1 MLSRYVGSNAMG
13 QNQHQPFLAI
23 NPSCK
28 EDRNLTSATGQKL
41 GNFAANRLLGG
52 KMENFYTNQLILLI
66 LSTVCLLVANG
77 QRSLANDMTSSAVT
91 SVIVQSPETAPSQPE
106 YNQQPAADTATF
118 PEKLYVREIRV
129 INSTVFG
136 QSDFAPV
143 VKAFEGREI
152 TAEEARKAADAVTQL
167 YLNQNYLNSR
177 AIPVT
182 PQAGATDGVLVIR
195 VIEGRLADIDIE
207 GTQRVNPAYIRSRIR
222 LGASVPLNAVK
233 LEEQLRLLR
242 LDPLFTNV
250 EASLRPTGQ
259 VGQSLLIV
267 RVQEAKNFTSNFLI
281 DNYSPPSVGGERF
294 GVELGYRNLTG
305 FGDLLTGAYYR
316 TFTGGFEAFDFR
328 YQIPV
333 NAMNGTVQLR
343 VSPSNSEITESPF
356 KDLGIKGEQ
365 DLYEINYRQPL
376 WRSPREEFA
385 LSLGFTYQ
393 DGQTFLFD
401 RLPTPFGIG
410 PDENGVS
417 RTSVIKFGQDY
428 ISRSPQGA
436 WFLRSQFNF
445 GVGLFNA
452 TSNPDPIPDS
462 HFFSWL
468 GQIQRSQQLS
478 NDNLLIIQAD
488 VQLTPNSLLPS
499 QQFVIGGGQSV
510 RGYRQNIRFGDN
522 GVRLA
527 VEDRIVVQRDVAG
540 LPTIQ
545 LAPFFDMGVV
555 WNQGDNPNKLPDQ
568 TFLAGAGL
576 GMLWDNALG
585 IDRLSLR
592 LDYAIPFV
600 DLQDRGNNV
609 QDEGFYFSLRYQ
621 P

>member
-1 MLSRYVGSNAMG
+1 
-13 QNQHQPFLAI
+13 
-23 NPSCK
+23 
-28 EDRNLTSATGQKL
+28 
-41 GNFAANRLLGG
+41 
-52 KMENFYTNQLILLI
+52 
-66 LSTVCLLVANG
+66 
-77 QRSLANDMTSSAVT
+77 
-91 SVIVQSPETAPSQPE
+91 VIQ
-106 YNQQPAADTATF
+106 
-118 PEKLYVREIRV
+118 
-129 INSTVFG
+129 
-136 QSDFAPV
+136 
-143 VKAFEGREI
+143 
-152 TAEEARKAADAVTQL
+152 
-167 YLNQNYLNSR
+167 
-177 AIPVT
+177 
-182 PQAGATDGVLVIR
+182 
-195 VIEGRLADIDIE
+195 VIEGRLADIDIQ
-207 GTQRVNPAYIRSRIR
+207 GTKRVNPAYIRSQIK
-222 LGASVPLNAVK
+222 LGAGVPLNAVK
-233 LEEQLRLLR
+233 LEDQLRLLR

-267 RVQEAKNFTSNFLI
+267 KVQEAKSFISNFLI

-316 TFTGGFEAFDFR
+316 TFTGGYEAFDFS

-333 NAMNGTVQLR
+333 NAMNGNVQVR
-343 VSPSNSEITESPF
+343 VSPSSSEITESPF
-356 KDLGIKGEQ
+356 RELGIQGEQ
-365 DLYEINYRQPL
+365 DVYEINYRQPL

-417 RTSVIKFGQDY
+417 RTSVIKFAQDY
-428 ISRSPQGA
+428 VQRSPQGA

-445 GVGLFNA
+445 GVGLFDA
-452 TSNPDPIPDS
+452 TINQDPIPDGR
-462 HFFSWL
+462 FFSWL
-468 GQIQRSQQLS
+468 GQIQRSQRL
-478 NDNLLIIQAD
+478 NENNLLLIQAD

-499 QQFVIGGGQSV
+499 QQFVIGGGQSI

-527 VEDRIVVQRDVAG
+527 VEDRIVVQRNVAG

-555 WNQGDNPNKLPDQ
+555 WNHPDNPNKLPDQ

-576 GMLWDNALG
+576 GLLWDEALG
-585 IDRLSLR
+585 IERLSMR

>member
-1 MLSRYVGSNAMG
+1 MG
-13 QNQHQPFLAI
+13 QNQHQSFSVR
-23 NPSCK
+23 NPS
-28 EDRNLTSATGQKL
+28 RQGNRKL
-41 GNFAANRLLGG
+41 ISTNQPKLCNFAANRLLRG
-52 KMENFYTNQLILLI
+52 KMENFYTNCSILLI
-66 LSTVCLLVANG
+66 LSIACLLVDNG
-77 QRSLANDMTSSAVT
+77 QRSLADEVTSSSE
-91 SVIVQSPETAPSQPE
+91 SVIVQSAETTPPQPE
-106 YNQQPAADTATF
+106 SNQQPATADTTTF
-118 PEKLYVREIRV
+118 PEKLYVKEIRV
-129 INSTVFG
+129 IDSTVFG

-143 VKAFEGREI
+143 VKPFEGREL
-152 TAEEARKAADAVTQL
+152 TAEEVRKAADAVTQL

-177 AIPVT
+177 AVPVT
-182 PQAGATDGVLVIR
+182 PQPGATDGVLVIR

-207 GTQRVNPAYIRSRIR
+207 GTQHVNPAYIRSRIR

-316 TFTGGFEAFDFR
+316 TFTGGFEAFDFG

-343 VSPSNSEITESPF
+343 VSPSSSKITEAPF
-356 KDLGIKGEQ
+356 KDLGIQGEQ
-365 DLYEINYRQPL
+365 DIYEINYRQPL

-410 PDENGVS
+410 PDQNGVS

-428 ISRSPQGA
+428 VSRSSQGA

-462 HFFSWL
+462 HFFSWQ

-478 NDNLLIIQAD
+478 NNNLLIIQGD

-522 GVRLA
+522 GVRLS
-527 VEDRIVVQRDVAG
+527 VEDRIIVQRNVAG

-585 IDRLSLR
+585 IDRLALR
-592 LDYAIPFV
+592 LDYAVPFV

-609 QDEGFYFSLRYQ
+609 QDEGFYFSLRYR

>member
-1 MLSRYVGSNAMG
+1 
-13 QNQHQPFLAI
+13 
-23 NPSCK
+23 
-28 EDRNLTSATGQKL
+28 
-41 GNFAANRLLGG
+41 
-52 KMENFYTNQLILLI
+52 MENFYTNCSILLI
-66 LSTVCLLVANG
+66 LSIACLLVDNG
-77 QRSLANDMTSSAVT
+77 QRSLADEVTSSSE
-91 SVIVQSPETAPSQPE
+91 SVIVQSAETTPPQPE
-106 YNQQPAADTATF
+106 SNQQPATADTTTF
-118 PEKLYVREIRV
+118 PEKLYVKEIRV
-129 INSTVFG
+129 IDSTVFG

-143 VKAFEGREI
+143 VKPFEGREL
-152 TAEEARKAADAVTQL
+152 TAEEVRKAADAVTQL

-177 AIPVT
+177 AVPVT
-182 PQAGATDGVLVIR
+182 PQPGATDGVLVIR

-207 GTQRVNPAYIRSRIR
+207 GTQHVNPAYIRSRIR

-316 TFTGGFEAFDFR
+316 TFTGGFEAFDFG

-343 VSPSNSEITESPF
+343 VSPSSSKITEAPF
-356 KDLGIKGEQ
+356 KDLGIQGEQ
-365 DLYEINYRQPL
+365 DIYEINYRQPL

-410 PDENGVS
+410 PDQNGVS

-428 ISRSPQGA
+428 VSRSSQGA

-462 HFFSWL
+462 HFFSWQ

-478 NDNLLIIQAD
+478 NNNLLIIQGD

-522 GVRLA
+522 GVRLS
-527 VEDRIVVQRDVAG
+527 VEDRIIVQRNVAG

-585 IDRLSLR
+585 IDRLALR
-592 LDYAIPFV
+592 LDYAVPFV

-609 QDEGFYFSLRYQ
+609 QDEGFYFSLRYR

>member
-1 MLSRYVGSNAMG
+1 MLFRYVGSNAMG
-13 QNQHQPFLAI
+13 QNQHQSFSVR
-23 NPSCK
+23 NPS
-28 EDRNLTSATGQKL
+28 RQGNRKL
-41 GNFAANRLLGG
+41 ISTNQPKLCNFAANRLLRG
-52 KMENFYTNQLILLI
+52 KMENFYTNCSILLI
-66 LSTVCLLVANG
+66 LSIACLLVDNG
-77 QRSLANDMTSSAVT
+77 QRSLADEVTSSSE
-91 SVIVQSPETAPSQPE
+91 SVIVQSAETTPPQPE
-106 YNQQPAADTATF
+106 SNQQPATADTTTF
-118 PEKLYVREIRV
+118 PEKLYVKEIRV
-129 INSTVFG
+129 IDSTVFG

-143 VKAFEGREI
+143 VKPFEGREL
-152 TAEEARKAADAVTQL
+152 TAEEVRKAADAVTQL

-177 AIPVT
+177 AVPVT
-182 PQAGATDGVLVIR
+182 PQPGATDGVLVIR

-207 GTQRVNPAYIRSRIR
+207 GTQHVNPAYIRSRIR

-316 TFTGGFEAFDFR
+316 TFTGGFEAFDFG

-343 VSPSNSEITESPF
+343 VSPSSSKITEAPF
-356 KDLGIKGEQ
+356 KDLGIQGEQ
-365 DLYEINYRQPL
+365 DIYEINYRQPL

-410 PDENGVS
+410 PDQNGVS

-428 ISRSPQGA
+428 VSRSSQGA

-462 HFFSWL
+462 HFFSWQ

-478 NDNLLIIQAD
+478 NNNLLIIQGD

-522 GVRLA
+522 GVRLS
-527 VEDRIVVQRDVAG
+527 VEDRIIVQRNVAG

-585 IDRLSLR
+585 IDRLALR
-592 LDYAIPFV
+592 LDYAVPFV

-609 QDEGFYFSLRYQ
+609 QDEGFYFSLRYR

>member
-1 MLSRYVGSNAMG
+1 LLQNFLRKIVKNMLFRYLNSKAIK
-13 QNQHQPFLAI
+13 QNQHQSLADSPTQPGHSQLVSARILRNKVINYTFLFIPTA
-23 NPSCK
+23 C
-28 EDRNLTSATGQKL
+28 
-41 GNFAANRLLGG
+41 
-52 KMENFYTNQLILLI
+52 LLI
-66 LSTVCLLVANG
+66 ANG
-77 QRSLANDMTSSAVT
+77 QSSQAADTTSFPPPT
-91 SVIVQSPETAPSQPE
+91 SVIVQTPETTPPQPE
-106 YNQQPAADTATF
+106 SDQPTPVTDTSNF

-129 INSTVFG
+129 IDSTVFG

-143 VKAFEGREI
+143 VKPFEGREI

-182 PQAGATDGVLVIR
+182 PQSGATDGVLVIR

-207 GTQRVNPAYIRSRIR
+207 GTQRVNPVYIRSRIR

-356 KDLGIKGEQ
+356 KDLGIQGEQ

-428 ISRSPQGA
+428 VRRSPQGA

-545 LAPFFDMGVV
+545 LAPFFDMGLV
-555 WNQGDNPNKLPDQ
+555 WNQGDNPNRLPQQ

-585 IDRLSLR
+585 IERLSLR

-600 DLQDRGNNV
+600 DLQDRGNNI